1 MKLDPKEARLIA
13 ELRGTPTGK
22 ITVSKY
28 AGEIRS
34 IRTEIDAELADK
46 ARGQG
51 EHWGRPVPRGT
62 SPETK
67 KISEP
72 VKPAKTIGNAEEV
85 RTQEGD
91 PQGR

>member
-22 ITVSKY
+22 VTVSKFG
-28 AGEIRS
+28 GEIRS

-46 ARGQG
+46 ARGQAG
-51 EHWGRPVPRGT
+51 PWSVPRGT
-62 SPETK
+62 VPGETETK

-72 VKPAKTIGNAEEV
+72 LKRPGSIAKPDEI
-85 RTQEGD
+85 RTREA
-91 PQGR
+91 